1 MASRRKKRP
10 LRPRTPSRV
19 KKRTK
24 RERRVRGHQHP
35 ELIGL
40 GLAALGLFL
49 ASLLLVGWEG
59 GIVGEEIEAALRD
72 VVGSA
77 AYAVPIALTVVG
89 SLMLF
94 RSALVEVRPFRT
106 GLVLTIAGLLITLG
120 SDHGGAVGG
129 LLGGGL
135 AKLLG
140 TTGSLIVGVT
150 ALVAGAL
157 LLTGASAGAIL
168 RRSGGAVR
176 RASSAARRRVERPD
190 DRGACVPGTQA
201 AARAAPRAARR
212 RRPRLPRRRLGGAL
226 AAAAARGRAGR
237 GHPEHALRAPARA
250 GRVRPA
256 RPLAAEG
263 VAAAGRQRDPGER
276 ADGRDPPAGPRALR
290 HRRHDR
296 RPDRRAAGDALRAA
310 ARPGHEGVEGGGAEG
325 RPELRPRDD
334 GDPDPGA
341 DPRQAGGGG
350 RGAGRLAADRHAR
363 RHLRRPAGHREPA
376 RGLARQG
383 HLRNAGLGRS
393 RPHAAHPHRRHHRLG
408 QVGLHQHDPD
418 LDPAPLDPG
427 RRAAD
432 PDRPEAD
439 RARTTTSPSRIC

>member
-106 GLVLTIAGLLITLG
+106 GLVLTIVGLLITLG

-176 RASSAARRRVERPD
+176 RASSAARRRVERPTTEEL
-190 DRGACVPGTQA
+190 VFQEHKPLP
-201 AARAAPRAARR
+201 APRHE
-212 RRPRLPRRRLGGAL
+212 PPVDVVHDFPDVVSEGLSQPP
-226 AAAAARGRAGR
+226 AARGRAGR

-263 VAAAGRQRDPGER
+263 VAAAGRQRD
-276 ADGRDPPAGPRALR
+276 
-290 HRRHDR
+290 RRRTRR
-296 RPDRRAAGDALRAA
+296 RPRPSCRPSRTSASTPRSS
-310 ARPGHEGVEGGGAEG
+310 AR
-325 RPELRPRDD
+325 
-334 GDPDPGA
+334 
-341 DPRQAGGGG
+341 
-350 RGAGRLAADRHAR
+350 
-363 RHLRRPAGHREPA
+363 
-376 RGLARQG
+376 
-383 HLRNAGLGRS
+383 S
-393 RPHAAHPHRRHHRLG
+393 
-408 QVGLHQHDPD
+408 
-418 LDPAPLDPG
+418 PG
-427 RRAAD
+427 RA
-432 PDRPEAD
+432 
-439 RARTTTSPSRIC
+439 